1 MQSQASTVIIGAGI
15 VGCAAAY
22 HLAQLGRRDI
32 LVLDAGPLF
41 QTGGS
46 TSHAPGGLTQVAN
59 SRMMHAFGLY
69 TVDLYG
75 KLTTDDGPA
84 ATIVGSLETA
94 ETPERLAELKRRAG
108 WAKSRGGEAH
118 LLTPDECRQH
128 HPLVDPSVLL
138 GGLFCP
144 GNGIARPVR
153 ASEAMANGA
162 GDAATFRGETT
173 VTDILTR
180 RGRIVAVM
188 TDEGRVDTEEVLL
201 CAGIWGP
208 QLGAKIGV
216 DIPLQ
221 PMEHQYVRFEPIP
234 DLAGRTDEVSLPVLR
249 VHDHDLYCRTHFDTF
264 GVGNYKHAPR
274 PVDPADLARW
284 SADNPDPSKHP
295 FTADDFAAGRAALER
310 QLPCL
315 KGQAIADAF
324 NGMFSFTPD
333 GLPLLGPAAG
343 IDGLWIAEAVWITHA
358 AGAGKSIAECMAEG
372 ASEIDIGPAD
382 VNRFARHERRDDYV
396 QVRGGIGY
404 ENVHAVIH
412 PSEPS
417 AAPRGLRRSPFHT
430 YYADAQ
436 AVFADARGWEVP
448 HWCEANNRD
457 DAGATIPARDGWP
470 AMYWSPVQGIEH
482 LHTRQ
487 AASLFDLTGTA
498 MFEATGGGVVAY
510 LNRLFTGQMDVSVG
524 HIVHAVL
531 ATPQGGIVG
540 DAAVARLAWDR
551 YWITV
556 DGAAGPTVGHWLRR
570 HIDDGERV
578 MLFEQCSQWCGLG
591 LWGPAAP
598 GILSRAASVDLS
610 LDAFPY
616 KTWQTL
622 EIGTVPVRALRLSG
636 VGEAGW
642 ELYAPPE
649 FGPALWAALWR
660 GGREAGLIAAGSGA
674 LRSLRLEKGRGRVGA
689 ELLRDHTVFEAGL
702 GHVVCFEKS
711 GFIGR
716 RALLRARDAGPR
728 SQFCCLA
735 FDDPAAIAFGGEPVF
750 AGGAPIGFA
759 TRGDTGYSVG
769 KTLAFAYLQSPH
781 AQPGTRVEIEIFADR
796 FAGTVVASPAY
807 DPTGDRFR
815 R

>member
-1 MQSQASTVIIGAGI
+1 MQPQASTVIIGAGI

-22 HLAQLGRRDI
+22 HLTQLGRRDI

-41 QTGGS
+41 RTGGS
-46 TSHAPGGLTQVAN
+46 TSHAPGGLTQIAN
-59 SRMMHAFGLY
+59 SRMLHAFGLY
-69 TVDLYG
+69 TVDFYG
-75 KLTTDDGPA
+75 KLATDDGPA
-84 ATIVGSLETA
+84 AAIVGSLETA

-118 LLTPDECRQH
+118 LLTPGECRQH
-128 HPLVDPSVLL
+128 HPLIDPSVLL

-153 ASEAMANGA
+153 AAEAMAQGA
-162 GDAATFRGETT
+162 GDAATFQGKTT

-180 RGRIVAVM
+180 RGRVVAVM
-188 TDEGRVDTEEVLL
+188 TDQGRVDTEEVLL

-208 QLGAKIGV
+208 QLGAKTGV

-274 PVDPADLARW
+274 PVDPAHLARW
-284 SADNPDPSKHP
+284 SADNPDPSMHP
-295 FTADDFAAGRAALER
+295 FTEEDFAAGRAALER

-343 IDGLWIAEAVWITHA
+343 VGGLWVAEAVWITHA
-358 AGAGKSIAECMAEG
+358 AGAGKAIAECMVG
-372 ASEIDIGPAD
+372 GDSEIDIGPAD
-382 VNRFARHERRDDYV
+382 VNRFARHEQTADYV
-396 QVRGGIGY
+396 QVRGSIGY

-417 AAPRGLRRSPFHT
+417 AAPRGLRRSPFHA
-430 YYADAQ
+430 YFAGEA
-436 AVFADARGWEVP
+436 AVFTDMRGWEVP
-448 HWCEANNRD
+448 RWCDVNGRD
-457 DAGATIPARDGWP
+457 DSAAAVPPRDGWP
-470 AMYWSPVQGIEH
+470 AMHWSPAQGVEH

-487 AASLFDLTGTA
+487 TASLFDLSGTA
-498 MFEATGGGVVAY
+498 KFEVTGGGVVAY
-510 LNRLFTGQMDVSVG
+510 LNRLCTGQMDFPIG
-524 HIVHAVL
+524 HIAHAVF

-540 DAAVARLAWDR
+540 DAAVTRLAWDC

-556 DGAAGPTVGHWLRR
+556 DGAVGPTVGNWLRR

-578 MLFEQCSQWCGLG
+578 MLVEQGSQWCGLG
-591 LWGPAAP
+591 IWGPAAP
-598 GILSRAASVDLS
+598 SILSDAASADLS

-616 KTWQTL
+616 RTWQTL
-622 EIGTVPVRALRLSG
+622 EIGTVLVRALRLSG
-636 VGEAGW
+636 VGEVGW
-642 ELYAPPE
+642 ELYVPPD
-649 FGPALWAALWR
+649 FGPALWETVWR
-660 GGREAGLIAAGSGA
+660 AGRDAGLIAAGSGA
-674 LRSLRLEKGRGRVGA
+674 LRSLRLEKGRGRTGT
-689 ELLRDHTVFEAGL
+689 EYLRDRTVFEAGL
-702 GHVVCFEKS
+702 GHAVSFEKP
-711 GFIGR
+711 GYIGR
-716 RALLRARDAGPR
+716 DALLRARDAGPR
-728 SQFCCLA
+728 SRLCCLA

-750 AGGAPIGFA
+750 ADGAVAGFA
-759 TRGDTGYSVG
+759 TGGDSGYSVG
-769 KTLAFAYLQSPH
+769 KALALAYLAVPH
-781 AQPGTRVEIEIFADR
+781 AQPGAPVELEIFADR
-796 FAGTVVASPAY
+796 FAGTVVESPAF
-807 DPTGDRFR
+807 DPAGDRFR

>member
-1 MQSQASTVIIGAGI
+1 MQPQASTIIIGAGI
-15 VGCAAAY
+15 VGCATAY

-41 QTGGS
+41 HTGGS
-46 TSHAPGGLTQVAN
+46 TSHAPGGLTQIAN

-75 KLTTDDGPA
+75 KLATDDGPA

-94 ETPERLAELKRRAG
+94 ETPERLMELKRRAG

-153 ASEAMANGA
+153 AAEAMALGA
-162 GDAATFRGETT
+162 GDAAIFQGETT

-180 RGRIVAVM
+180 RGRVVAVM
-188 TDEGRVDTEEVLL
+188 TDRGRIDTEEALL

-208 QLGAKIGV
+208 QLGAKVGV

-221 PMEHQYVRFEPIP
+221 PMEHQYVRFEPVP
-234 DLAGRTDEVSLPVLR
+234 ELAGRTDEVSLPVLR

-274 PVDPADLARW
+274 PVDPADVARW

-295 FTADDFAAGRAALER
+295 FTKGDFAAGRAALER

-315 KGQAIADAF
+315 QGRAIADAF

-343 IDGLWIAEAVWITHA
+343 IEGLWIAEAVWITHA
-358 AGAGKSIAECMAEG
+358 AGVGKAIAECMIEG

-382 VNRFARHERRDDYV
+382 VNRFARHERQAANV
-396 QVRGGIGY
+396 CVRGGIGY

-417 AAPRGLRRSPFHT
+417 VAPRGLRRSPFHAC
-430 YYADAQ
+430 YADAQ
-436 AVFADARGWEVP
+436 AVFADTRGWEVP
-448 HWCEANNRD
+448 RWCEANDRNDPDTAALR
-457 DAGATIPARDGWP
+457 RDGWP
-470 AMYWSPVQGIEH
+470 ALYWSPTQGIEH
-482 LHTRQ
+482 RHTRR
-487 AASLFDLTGTA
+487 AASLFDLSGMA
-498 MFEATGGGVVAY
+498 LFEATGGGVVAY
-510 LNRLFTGQMDVSVG
+510 LNRLFTGQMDFPAG
-524 HIVHAVL
+524 HIAHAVL
-531 ATPQGGIVG
+531 ATPKGGIVG
-540 DAAVARLAWDR
+540 DAAVIRLAWDR

-556 DGAAGPTVGHWLRR
+556 EGAAGPTVGHWLRH

-598 GILSRAASVDLS
+598 AILAKAAADDLS

-616 KTWQTL
+616 MTWRKL
-622 EIGTVPVRALRLSG
+622 EIGTVPVRALRLSC

-642 ELYAPPE
+642 ELYAPPD
-649 FGPALWAALWR
+649 FGPALWEAVWR
-660 GGREAGLIAAGSGA
+660 AGQDADLKAAGSGA
-674 LRSLRLEKGRGRVGA
+674 LHSLQLEKGRGRPGA
-689 ELLRDHTVFEAGL
+689 ELLRDHTVFESGL
-702 GHVVCFEKS
+702 GHLVRFEKP

-716 RALLRARDAGPR
+716 DALLRARDADPR
-728 SQFCCLA
+728 SKLRCIA
-735 FDDPAAIAFGGEPVF
+735 FDDPAAIAFGGEPIF
-750 AGGAPIGFA
+750 ADGACVGFA

-769 KTLAFAYLQSPH
+769 KALAFGYMQAPH
-781 AQPGTRVEIEIFADR
+781 AQPGSPVEIEIFADR
-796 FAGTVVASPAY
+796 FAGTVIAPPAY
-807 DPTGDRFR
+807 DPAGTRFR
-815 R
+815 H